1 MDLKLAQLASL
12 SQKDKGPAYSALIH
26 SALAQSSPDAVAADI
41 HLIVDAIVNQD
52 SGSLVVAR
60 QVLAELVKVLADGPV
75 NDSALRKRLLED
87 SLAVIQP
94 RIVSYEEQV
103 WYSSRLLRASLIR
116 DIGEWTQVPTRRSP

>member
-26 SALAQSSPDAVAADI
+26 AALAQSSPDAVAADI
-41 HLIVDAIVNQD
+41 RLIVDAIVNQD

-60 QVLAELVKVLADGPV
+60 QVLAELVRVLADGPV
-75 NDSALRKRLLED
+75 KDSALRKSLLED
-87 SLAVIQP
+87 SLSIIQP

-103 WYSSRLLRASLIR
+103 GYSSDALLASLIR
-116 DIGEWTQVPTRRSP
+116 HI

>member
-1 MDLKLAQLASL
+1 MDLKLTQLASL

-26 SALAQSSPDAVAADI
+26 SALAQSNPDAAVADI

-60 QVLAELVKVLADGPV
+60 QVLAELVRLLADGPV
-75 NDSALRKRLLED
+75 KDPTLRKRLLED
-87 SLAVIQP
+87 SLSIIQP

-103 WYSSRLLRASLIR
+103 WYSCGALLVSL
-116 DIGEWTQVPTRRSP
+116 

>member
-26 SALAQSSPDAVAADI
+26 ASLAQSSPDVVAADI

-60 QVLAELVKVLADGPV
+60 QVLAELVRVLADGPV
-75 NDSALRKRLLED
+75 KDSALRKRLLED
-87 SLAVIQP
+87 SLSIIQP

-103 WYSSRLLRASLIR
+103 GYSSGALLASLIR
-116 DIGEWTQVPTRRSP
+116 HIGEWTQVPTR